1 MINKTS
7 LKHPVLIKKIMRQTA
22 ELIRNGWSVGHV
34 DNEKGFPV
42 LAIRI
47 RNGKALLTDR
57 HGRNLTAQFAGNL

>member
-7 LKHPVLIKKIMRQTA
+7 LKHPVMIKKIMRQTA
-22 ELIRNGWSVGHV
+22 ELIRNGWAVDHV
-34 DNEKGFPV
+34 KNSKGVPV

>member
-22 ELIRNGWSVGHV
+22 ESIRNGWTVDHV
-34 DNEKGFPV
+34 KNEKGVPV

>member
-7 LKHPVLIKKIMRQTA
+7 LKHPVMIKKIMRQTA
-22 ELIRNGWSVGHV
+22 NLIRNGWAVDHV
-34 DNEKGFPV
+34 KNSKGVPV

-47 RNGKALLTDR
+47 HNGKALLTDR